1 VAFRLIP
8 REERFFDD
16 FVALADQIQK
26 GAVLLEEM
34 LAPDRPIWDKA
45 DEIKEVEHKC
55 DFITHEI
62 IQRLHRTFVTPLD
75 REDIH
80 SLARHLDDVMD
91 AIDASAAI
99 VRLYQIERVRP
110 DARELAR
117 LVAMCAEQVVT
128 ALKALERRHGVAE
141 PAVEINRLENEAD
154 RAHQNAVRRLFE
166 EEQNPVAII
175 KWKEILDFLEAAT
188 DRCEDVANVL
198 EGVVV
203 KHA

>member
-1 VAFRLIP
+1 MAFRLIP

-26 GAVLLEEM
+26 GAALLEEM

-80 SLARHLDDVMD
+80 TLARILDDVMD

-99 VRLYQIERVRP
+99 VRLYQIDRVRP
-110 DARELAR
+110 DAP
-117 LVAMCAEQVVT
+117 
-128 ALKALERRHGVAE
+128 G
-141 PAVEINRLENEAD
+141 
-154 RAHQNAVRRLFE
+154 
-166 EEQNPVAII
+166 
-175 KWKEILDFLEAAT
+175 
-188 DRCEDVANVL
+188 
-198 EGVVV
+198 
-203 KHA
+203 